1 MTIDTIRERAEAFD
15 RRGWRQDAASM
26 AAFALIVVANAIAI
40 GFETSVVEKLGD
52 GLSIAASMYVLR
64 YYWRVREA
72 NPAALG
78 ETASI
83 DHYRREVLRRQA
95 MGRNFWPRMA
105 LLFGPGIILSVAPG
119 LVGPQP
125 LSRYVMLAVAFALW
139 VAGIEWANRREARR
153 LAADLESV
161 ER

>member
-72 NPAALG
+72 NPAVKSCA
-78 ETASI
+78 A
-83 DHYRREVLRRQA
+83 RRWVA
-95 MGRNFWPRMA
+95 TS
-105 LLFGPGIILSVAPG
+105 GPGWPCCLGQASFCPWRPAWLG
-119 LVGPQP
+119 R
-125 LSRYVMLAVAFALW
+125 SRCRVT
-139 VAGIEWANRREARR
+139 
-153 LAADLESV
+153 
-161 ER
+161 